1 MPSEDTKTL
10 TFYPYQKYDKAS
22 FIIYGDFQC
31 VIEKIDGCKN
41 NLKKFIYNKSK

>member
-22 FIIYGDFQC
+22 FIIYGDFHC